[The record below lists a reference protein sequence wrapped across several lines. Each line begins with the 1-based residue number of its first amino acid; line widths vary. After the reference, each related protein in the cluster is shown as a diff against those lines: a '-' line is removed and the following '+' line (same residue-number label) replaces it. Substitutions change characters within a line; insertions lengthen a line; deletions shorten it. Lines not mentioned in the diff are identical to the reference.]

1 MARLTTITS
10 GIEDV
15 NTSVKKPTSSYLA
28 GSTSPNLGITK
39 PVAQKKPASK
49 PAIVN
54 KTASTVNNAIS
65 AVADTSAYDRAWG
78 QANAQYEL
86 QASQATQSND
96 LAMRQLTEQETER
109 KGQTERLAQQAYIAR
124 KQSER
129 VLPNVMGAMG
139 TSGTGYEN
147 VAKQNIETS
156 YENQYSSYMN
166 ELNLALA
173 SIKRAREGQSLNFN
187 QNMESINLNKAQTYD
202 DYQFNVAQAQ
212 KQAQERAI
220 AQQQA
225 NVKKAQSEAYKKSE
239 IEMNPK
245 NFSSVV
251 INALEYGTPDRAT
264 EYLQGAINRGIIT
277 KVQAE
282 DIYTNYQNY
291 WWEYNKQ

>member
-1 MARLTTITS
+1 MAR
-10 GIEDV
+10 V
-15 NTSVKKPTSSYLA
+15 NTLLEDRATKVNKPTSSYLA

-39 PVAQKKPASK
+39 PVAQTSAPKPK
-49 PAIVN
+49 PVN

-78 QANAQYEL
+78 QASAQYNL

-139 TSGTGYEN
+139 TTGTGYEN
-147 VAKQNIETS
+147 VAKQGIETN

-187 QNMESINLNKAQTYD
+187 QSMESINLNKAQTYD

-225 NVKKAQSEAYKKSE
+225 NAQKAQYTAQQQATVKA
-239 IEMNPK
+239 NAG
-245 NFSSVV
+245 NFDKVV
-251 INALEYGTPDRAT
+251 QGALKYGTADRAID
-264 EYLQGAINRGIIT
+264 YLQNAISSKIIS
-277 KVQAE
+277 KEQAE
-282 DIYTNYQNY
+282 RIYNEFGQY
-291 WWEYNKQ
+291 WAYYNQ

>member
-1 MARLTTITS
+1 MAR
-10 GIEDV
+10 V
-15 NTSVKKPTSSYLA
+15 NTLLEDRATKVNKPTSSYLA

-39 PVAQKKPASK
+39 PVAQTSAPKPK
-49 PAIVN
+49 PVN

-78 QANAQYEL
+78 QASAQYNL

-139 TSGTGYEN
+139 TTGTGYEN
-147 VAKQNIETS
+147 VARQGIETN

-187 QNMESINLNKAQTYD
+187 QSMESINLNKAQTYD

-225 NVKKAQSEAYKKSE
+225 IAQEQATIKSKAG
-239 IEMNPK
+239 
-245 NFSSVV
+245 NFDKVV
-251 INALEYGTPDRAT
+251 QGALKYGTADRAID
-264 EYLQGAINRGIIT
+264 YLQNAINSKIIS
-277 KVQAE
+277 KEQAE
-282 DIYTNYQNY
+282 LIYNEFGQFWAYYTQ
-291 WWEYNKQ
+291 

>member
-1 MARLTTITS
+1 MAR
-10 GIEDV
+10 V
-15 NTSVKKPTSSYLA
+15 NTLLEDRATKVNKPTSSYLA

-39 PVAQKKPASK
+39 PVEKPSAPK
-49 PAIVN
+49 PKPVN

-78 QANAQYEL
+78 QASAQYNL

-139 TSGTGYEN
+139 TTGTGYEN
-147 VAKQNIETS
+147 VAKQGIETN

-173 SIKRAREGQSLNFN
+173 SIKRARDAQKLGYNQSMEG
-187 QNMESINLNKAQTYD
+187 INLNKVQAQQ
-202 DYQFNVAQAQ
+202 DYQYNVQQANQRADEQYQNALLSKQSKVQ
-212 KQAQERAI
+212 KT

-225 NVKKAQSEAYKKSE
+225 EVKANAGNFEKVVQQALKYGSAERSADYLIAQAKAKVISEDDANRIY
-239 IEMNPK
+239 N
-245 NFSSVV
+245 
-251 INALEYGTPDRAT
+251 EYGR
-264 EYLQGAINRGIIT
+264 
-277 KVQAE
+277 
-282 DIYTNYQNY
+282 Y
-291 WWEYNKQ
+291 WAYYNQ

>member
-1 MARLTTITS
+1 MAR
-10 GIEDV
+10 V
-15 NTSVKKPTSSYLA
+15 NTLMEDRATTVKKPTSSYLA

-39 PVAQKKPASK
+39 PVAQAIPTPKPAT
-49 PAIVN
+49 VN

-78 QANAQYEL
+78 QANAQYAL

-96 LAMRQLTEQETER
+96 LAMRQLTEQEAER
-109 KGQTERLAQQAYIAR
+109 KSQTERLAQQAYIAR

-156 YENQYSSYMN
+156 YEDQYSSYMN
-166 ELNLALA
+166 ELALALA
-173 SIKRAREGQSLNFN
+173 SIKRARESQSLNFN
-187 QNMESINLNKAQTYD
+187 QNMESINLNKAQAYD

-212 KQAQERAI
+212 RQAQERAQAQAQANANKAQYQ

-225 NVKKAQSEAYKKSE
+225 TVKANAG
-239 IEMNPK
+239 
-245 NFSSVV
+245 NFDKVV
-251 INALEYGTPDRAT
+251 QGALKYGTPDRAID
-264 EYLQGAINRGIIT
+264 YLKNAINS
-277 KVQAE
+277 KLVSKEQAE
-282 DIYTNYQNY
+282 RIYNEFGQY
-291 WWEYNKQ
+291 WAYYNQ